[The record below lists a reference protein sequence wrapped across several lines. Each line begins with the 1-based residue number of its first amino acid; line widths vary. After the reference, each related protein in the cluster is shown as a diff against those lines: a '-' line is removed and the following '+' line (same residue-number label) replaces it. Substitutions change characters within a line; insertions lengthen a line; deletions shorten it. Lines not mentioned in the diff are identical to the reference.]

1 MARPFFRWSNLLVI
15 FRHEVRDQIR
25 DRRTLFMIFV
35 MPILLYP
42 ILGIGA
48 SQFASAL
55 EQKPLV
61 VVVVGA
67 EYLPLSPPLLN
78 PGGNG
83 FNPALFD
90 SPVEA
95 GRLIVRRE
103 PAAGPWADPRAS
115 EQAIRDGRAQAVI
128 VIPRDLPDQLQG
140 ETEIDVPI
148 RYNSVDE
155 PSKNTQLRVNEVL
168 SRWRQSI
175 VAGRLKRDRKT
186 QSYTEPIQV

>member
-1 MARPFFRWSNLLVI
+1 MTRPFFRWTNLFVI

-42 ILGIGA
+42 ILGIG
-48 SQFASAL
+48 SYQFATAL

-67 EYLPLSPPLLN
+67 EYLPQAPPLLN
-78 PGGNG
+78 PSGDG

-90 SPVEA
+90 LPLEA
-95 GRLIVRRE
+95 ERLVVRTE
-103 PAAGPWADPRAS
+103 PASSSWGNPRGS

-128 VIPRDLPDQLQG
+128 VIHRDLPDQLLG
-140 ETEIDVPI
+140 EQEIDIPI

-155 PSKNTQLRVNEVL
+155 PSKNTQLRISDVL

-175 VAGRLKRDRKT
+175 VAGRLRRDRKT
-186 QSYTEPIQV
+186 QSYT